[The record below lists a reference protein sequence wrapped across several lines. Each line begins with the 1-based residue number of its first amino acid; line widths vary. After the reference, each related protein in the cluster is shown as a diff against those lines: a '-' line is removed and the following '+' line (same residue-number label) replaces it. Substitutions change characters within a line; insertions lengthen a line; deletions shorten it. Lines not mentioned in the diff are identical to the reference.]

1 MSLDLFLLLLPIVV
15 VSLSLHEL
23 AHAYVAW
30 RLGDPTAKEQGRLTL
45 NPIAHLDPLGTLMFA
60 LTALLAGVPFG
71 WAKPVPVDPRY
82 FRRPKEGMALVA
94 VAGPAMNFVLAL
106 VALAV
111 LRHAG
116 LDGRAFEVVALAY
129 LVNVILGL
137 FNLIPVP
144 PLDGSRIVGVLMD
157 NATYARWIALDAV
170 GMLIVF
176 GVFFL
181 FQEEF
186 TLVLESALDQVTRVM
201 DVLVLTWA

>member
-15 VSLSLHEL
+15 ASLSLHEL

-30 RLGDPTAKEQGRLTL
+30 RLGDPTAREQGRLTL

-106 VALAV
+106 AALAV

-116 LDGRAFEVVALAY
+116 LDGRAFNVVALAY

-137 FNLIPVP
+137 FNLIPIP

-181 FQEEF
+181 FQDEF
-186 TLVLESALDQVTRVM
+186 TLALESALDQVTRVM

>member
-1 MSLDLFLLLLPIVV
+1 MPLDLFLLLLPIVV
-15 VSLSLHEL
+15 ASLALHEL

-45 NPIAHLDPLGTLMFA
+45 NPIVHLDPLGTLMFA

-71 WAKPVPVDPRY
+71 WAKPVPVDPRN

-111 LRHAG
+111 LRHAE
-116 LDGRAFEVVALAY
+116 LDGRAFDVVALAY

-137 FNLIPVP
+137 FNLIPIP
-144 PLDGSRIVGVLMD
+144 PLDGSRIVGVLMN

-181 FQEEF
+181 FQQEF
-186 TLVLESALDQVTRVM
+186 TLALESALDQVTRVM